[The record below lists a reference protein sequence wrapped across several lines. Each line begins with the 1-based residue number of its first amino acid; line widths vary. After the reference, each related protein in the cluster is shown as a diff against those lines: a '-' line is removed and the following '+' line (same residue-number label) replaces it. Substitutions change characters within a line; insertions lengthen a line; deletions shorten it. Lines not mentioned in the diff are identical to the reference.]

1 MFEFEPDEYIFTKFA
16 FFFKKRKKKKEAAL
30 EQTVHLSDLKPRLTI
45 FARAITGDSIEIY
58 EAEKEGG
65 YRNNNF
71 FLPTKFYEFPTVE
84 ENLSFYL
91 FRVLYLSIQK
101 NLDLNWKDTIEHDTL
116 ESQQKAAETSEKV
129 LHNLFEQFPIA
140 EDYYNTF
147 ISHYKSKSTSKKLA
161 DYSFIYGKW
170 MRDTP
175 NDDTNDT
182 LKNFSDKA
190 KEAQQD
196 VVKTI
201 IKSKAVEEIISVQ
214 IDQKQMEDAVLQ
226 HQFEKVETA
235 EEFGGNFRDMDGD
248 DTLEDHANA
257 LDEVNMKYTV
267 RVDDTAHSVYQAD
280 FIENTTVLESSE
292 SVNSGHHIAYK
303 EWNYA
308 NRSYKEDFC
317 KVYPKTQL
325 KTDVA
330 YYKKTLNEN
339 RSTLVGLRKM
349 LTTVNNKYQQQRR
362 QTQGEEFD
370 IDAITDLF
378 IDVKSG
384 HTPSEKI
391 YLSKRKKEKDLSIL
405 ILLDVSL
412 SSDGYADGNRV
423 IDVEKQVSILFGE
436 ILNEFNID
444 FSIDCFY
451 SKTRNHSSYLT
462 LKGFDDDWNTAK
474 YRVGAV
480 EPSGYTRIGAALR
493 HSGALL
499 DKRDTKNKWVIL
511 ISDGKPND
519 YDKYEG
525 KYGINDVKQALRELN
540 ERQINSYALAIEA
553 QAKYYLP
560 QMFGQNHYQILTT
573 PVELLQSLVKLYEK
587 IKHQS

>member
-1 MFEFEPDEYIFTKFA
+1 M
-16 FFFKKRKKKKEAAL
+16 
-30 EQTVHLSDLKPRLTI
+30 
-45 FARAITGDSIEIY
+45 
-58 EAEKEGG
+58 
-65 YRNNNF
+65 
-71 FLPTKFYEFPTVE
+71 
-84 ENLSFYL
+84 SFYL
-91 FRVLYLSIQK
+91 FRILYLSIQK
-101 NLDLNWKDTIEHDTL
+101 NLGLNWKDNIDHDL
-116 ESQQKAAETSEKV
+116 QESQTKAEETSEKV
-129 LHNLFEQFPIA
+129 LQNLFEQFPIA
-140 EDYYNTF
+140 EKHYNTF
-147 ISHYKSKSTSKKLA
+147 VTHYKSKATSKLPA

-170 MRDTP
+170 MKDSP
-175 NDDTNDT
+175 NDDANKQ
-182 LKNFSDKA
+182 LENFTDKV
-190 KEAQQD
+190 KEANQD
-196 VVKTI
+196 QAKTI

-248 DTLEDHANA
+248 DDLEDHSNA
-257 LDEVNMKYTV
+257 LDEVNMKHTV
-267 RVDDTAHSVYQAD
+267 RVDDTAHSVYQAE
-280 FIENTTVLESSE
+280 FTENTTIAESAEHDS
-292 SVNSGHHIAYK
+292 SGHHITYD
-303 EWNYA
+303 EWNYKD
-308 NRSYKEDFC
+308 RSYKEDFC

-325 KTDVA
+325 QTDVS
-330 YYKKTLNEN
+330 YYKKTLNDN
-339 RSTLVGLRKM
+339 RSTLAGLRKM
-349 LTTVNNKYQQQRR
+349 LTTVNNRYQQQRR

-405 ILLDVSL
+405 LLLDVSL
-412 SSDGYADGNRV
+412 SSDGYAAGNRV

-436 ILNEFNID
+436 ILDEFNID

-451 SKTRNHSSYLT
+451 SKTRNHSTYLT

-474 YRVGAV
+474 HRVGAV

-573 PVELLQSLVKLYEK
+573 PVELLQSLVQLYEK

>member
-16 FFFKKRKKKKEAAL
+16 FFFKKRRKAKEKEL
-30 EQTVHLSDLKPRLTI
+30 EYAVSLSDLKSRLTI
-45 FARAITGDSIEIY
+45 FARAITGETIEIFD
-58 EAEKEGG
+58 AEREGG
-65 YRNNNF
+65 YRNNNY
-71 FLPTKFYEFPTVE
+71 FLPSKYYEFRTVE
-84 ENLSFYL
+84 ENISYYL

-101 NLDLNWKDTIEHDTL
+101 NINLNWNDNQEHDTK
-116 ESQQKAAETSEKV
+116 ESQQKALETSKEV
-129 LHNLFEQFPIA
+129 LKSLFEQFPIT
-140 EDYYNTF
+140 ESYYQKF
-147 ISHYKSKSTSKKLA
+147 VAHYNNKANEKTPV

-170 MRDTP
+170 MQ
-175 NDDTNDT
+175 NDIKDNSVEQLENFTDKVKEVND
-182 LKNFSDKA
+182 
-190 KEAQQD
+190 EQP
-196 VVKTI
+196 KTI

-214 IDQKQMEDAVLQ
+214 IDQKQLDDAVLQ

-235 EEFGGNFRDMDGD
+235 EEFGGNFKDMDGD
-248 DTLEDHANA
+248 DDLEDHSNA
-257 LDEVNMKYTV
+257 LDDVNMKHTV
-267 RVDDTAHSVYQAD
+267 RVDDTAHSIYQAD
-280 FIENTTVLESSE
+280 FIENTTIAESAESE
-292 SVNSGHHIAYK
+292 SNGYYINYD
-303 EWNYA
+303 EWNYKD
-308 NRSYKEDFC
+308 RSYKENFC

-325 KTDVA
+325 KTDSTF
-330 YYKKTLNEN
+330 YKKTLNDN
-339 RSTLVGLRKM
+339 RSTLMGLRKM

-362 QTQGEEFD
+362 QSQGEELD

-378 IDVKSG
+378 VDVKSG
-384 HTPSEKI
+384 HTPSENI

-405 ILLDVSL
+405 LLLDISL
-412 SSDGYADGNRV
+412 SSDGYAAGNRV

-462 LKGFDDDWNTAK
+462 LKGFDENWDTAK
-474 YRVGAV
+474 YKVGAI

-560 QMFGQNHYQILTT
+560 QMFGQNHYQILTN

>member
-16 FFFKKRKKKKEAAL
+16 FFFKKRKRKKEAAL
-30 EQTVHLSDLKPRLTI
+30 EHAVYLSDLKPRLTI
-45 FARAITGDSIEIY
+45 FARAITGEAIEIF
-58 EAEKEGG
+58 EAEREGG

-71 FLPTKFYEFPTVE
+71 FLPVKFYDFSTIE
-84 ENLSFYL
+84 ENVSFYL

-101 NLDLNWKDTIEHDTL
+101 NLSLNWKDNVEHDL
-116 ESQQKAAETSEKV
+116 KESQEKAQETSIEV
-129 LHNLFEQFPIA
+129 LQNLFEQFPIA
-140 EDYYNTF
+140 ENYYNKF
-147 ISHYKSKSTSKKLA
+147 VSHYKYIETSKLPA
-161 DYSFIYGKW
+161 DYSFIHGKW
-170 MRDTP
+170 MKDSP
-175 NDDTNDT
+175 NDDTDKQLN
-182 LKNFSDKA
+182 NFTDKV
-190 KEAQQD
+190 KEANQEQA
-196 VVKTI
+196 KTI

-235 EEFGGNFRDMDGD
+235 EEFGGNFGDMDGD
-248 DTLEDHANA
+248 DDLEDHSNA
-257 LDEVNMKYTV
+257 LDEVNMKHTV
-267 RVDDTAHSVYQAD
+267 RVDDTAHSVYQAELT
-280 FIENTTVLESSE
+280 ENTTILESAENE
-292 SVNSGHHIAYK
+292 SSGYHITYD
-303 EWNYA
+303 EWNYKD
-308 NRSYKEDFC
+308 RRYKEGFC

-325 KTDVA
+325 QADVG
-330 YYKKTLNEN
+330 YYKKTLNDN
-339 RSTLVGLRKM
+339 RSTLAGLRKM

-384 HTPSEKI
+384 HTPTEKI

-405 ILLDVSL
+405 LLLDVSL
-412 SSDGYADGNRV
+412 SSDGYAAGNRV

-436 ILNEFNID
+436 ILDEFNID

-451 SKTRNHSSYLT
+451 SKTRNHSTYLT
-462 LKGFDDDWNTAK
+462 LKGFDDDWSKAK
-474 YRVGAV
+474 HRIGAV

-493 HSGALL
+493 HSGAML

>member
-1 MFEFEPDEYIFTKFA
+1 MFEPDEYLFA
-16 FFFKKRKKKKEAAL
+16 KLAYYFKRKKKEKQENIARAVKL
-30 EQTVHLSDLKPRLTI
+30 DDLKQRLTI
-45 FARAITGDSIEIY
+45 FARAITGSPIEIF
-58 EAEKEGG
+58 EAEREGG
-65 YRNNNF
+65 YKNNSF
-71 FLPTKFYEFPTVE
+71 FLPSRMDKFATVAQ
-84 ENLSFYL
+84 NISFYL

-101 NLDLNWKDTIEHDTL
+101 NNKLNWTDDVEHTL
-116 ESQQKAAETSEKV
+116 EESQQKALDTAPQV
-129 LHNLFEQFPIA
+129 LQELFDQFPITQTYHQQFVQA
-140 EDYYNTF
+140 IEAQIKDKNKIDF
-147 ISHYKSKSTSKKLA
+147 
-161 DYSFIYGKW
+161 SFIYGKW
-170 MRDTP
+170 MQNTSEETS
-175 NDDTNDT
+175 DDV
-182 LKNFSDKA
+182 LKNISDKVKTA
-190 KEAQQD
+190 SEEKP
-196 VVKTI
+196 KTI
-201 IKSKAVEEIISVQ
+201 IQSKAVEEIISVQ
-214 IDQKQMEDAVLQ
+214 IDEKQQEDAVLQ

-235 EEFGGNFRDMDGD
+235 DEFGGNWRDMDGD
-248 DTLEDHANA
+248 DELEDHSNA
-257 LDEVNMKYTV
+257 LDELNMKYTV

-280 FIENTTVLESSE
+280 FIENTTVSE
-292 SVNSGHHIAYK
+292 SASIDGNGYHITYDEWDYSTRNYK
-303 EWNYA
+303 EN
-308 NRSYKEDFC
+308 FC
-317 KVYPKTQL
+317 KVYPKTLL

-330 YYKKTLNEN
+330 YYKKTLVKN
-339 RSTLVGLRKM
+339 SATLNGLRKM

-378 IDVKSG
+378 VDVQSG

-405 ILLDVSL
+405 LLLDISL
-412 SSDGYADGNRV
+412 SSDGYAAGNRV

-451 SKTRNHSSYLT
+451 SKTRNHSTYIT
-462 LKGFDDDWNTAK
+462 VKDFDEDWNRAK
-474 YRVGAV
+474 FKVGAV

-493 HSGALL
+493 HSGAML
-499 DKRDTKNKWVIL
+499 DKRNTKNKWLIL

-573 PVELLQSLVKLYEK
+573 PVELLQSLVKLYDK